1 MPADSR
7 DRDASTL
14 GPGRH
19 WPVDAYAPE
28 SQAAPEPADV
38 IGVAIRIPEPFG
50 DTLQA
55 KRAEFNDPLAHAIP
69 AHVTLLGPTR
79 VPRRQRETLVEH
91 LADVVAQV
99 APFPM
104 SLRGTGTFRPVSDVV
119 FVQVARGIS
128 GCERLEQRIR
138 SGRYGGELAFPY
150 HPHVTVAHDVADEDL
165 DRAFEDLADFQVA
178 FPVDAFWLYEQDVD
192 GAWTPVRSFRLA
204 GTR

>member
-1 MPADSR
+1 MSADVSP
-7 DRDASTL
+7 SEPPTL
-14 GPGRH
+14 GPGRGL
-19 WPVDAYAPE
+19 PVVSGSSA
-28 SQAAPEPADV
+28 SRCRI
-38 IGVAIRIPEPFG
+38 IGVAIPIPDPHG
-50 DTLQA
+50 PLLQS

-69 AHVTLLGPTR
+69 AHVTLLGPTE
-79 VPRRQRETLVEH
+79 VTDEGLPGLVSH
-91 LADVVAQV
+91 LADVASVSE
-99 APFPM
+99 PFDVV
-104 SLRGTGTFRPVSDVV
+104 LRGTGTFRPVSDVV